1 MTKTIW
7 YISKYC
13 AISSKNSFGS
23 RGWLLMEEFS
33 KKGHKIV
40 VITSQNNSYNNEY
53 ENKSYSFFFK
63 NIKVV
68 ILKTVKYYFS
78 KSLKRVISWFDFE
91 FKLFRLD
98 KKFLPNPDII
108 IISSLSLLTILNGI
122 YFKKKYGCKLVFEVR
137 DIWPLTLV
145 ELGGFS
151 NNNPLIKLLSF
162 IEKIGYEKSDII
174 VGTMPNLSEH
184 VRKILG
190 YNKTVYFIPMG
201 ISKDMFKNK
210 KKEIPQYI
218 KNHLKTDDFNIVY
231 SGTFGMTNSL
241 STFFEAAKV
250 LKAYPK
256 IKFVIFGD
264 GDLRKNY
271 IKRYGYLPNL
281 IYFSK
286 VQKNLVQCFL
296 SYADVLYFSA
306 FKSKVYD
313 YGQSA
318 NKFIDYMISGKPII
332 ASYSGYYSMI
342 NEANCGYF
350 IPAENVSALVN
361 KIKELIKV
369 PKSERNIMGAR
380 GLSWLIK
387 NRKYEKL
394 ADDYL
399 AFLFKN

>member
-13 AISSKNSFGS
+13 IISSKYSYGS

-33 KKGHKIV
+33 RKGHKTV
-40 VITSQNNSYNNEY
+40 VITAHNDSYNG
-53 ENKSYSFFFK
+53 ENKTKSYSFAKK

-68 ILKTVKYYFS
+68 IIKTIKYYSS
-78 KSLKRVISWFDFE
+78 KSLKRIISWFDFE
-91 FKLFRLD
+91 LNLFCFD
-98 KKFLPNPDII
+98 KKFLPIPDII

-122 YFKKKYGCKLVFEVR
+122 YLKKKYGCKLVFEVR

-145 ELGGFS
+145 ELGGYS
-151 NNNPLIKLLSF
+151 NYNPLIKLLSF

-190 YNKTVYFIPMG
+190 YNKPVYFIPMG
-201 ISKDMFKNK
+201 VNKSMLQNK
-210 KKEIPQYI
+210 KIETPKYI
-218 KNHLKTDDFNIVY
+218 KYHLKTDDFNIVY
-231 SGTFGMTNSL
+231 AGTFGMTNSL
-241 STFFEAAKV
+241 STFFKAAEIF
-250 LKAYPK
+250 KAYPK
-256 IKFVIFGD
+256 IKFIIFGD

-286 VQKNLVQCFL
+286 VQRNLVQCFL

-350 IPAENVSALVN
+350 IPAEDVNALVN

-380 GLSWLIK
+380 GRSWLIK

-394 ADDYL
+394 ADNYL
-399 AFLFKN
+399 AFLI

>member
-1 MTKTIW
+1 MTKIIW

-13 AISSKNSFGS
+13 IISSKNSHGS

-33 KKGHKIV
+33 RKGHKAV
-40 VITSQNNSYNNEY
+40 VITSQNDSYDH
-53 ENKSYSFFFK
+53 ENKTKSYSFSK
-63 NIKVV
+63 ENIKIV
-68 ILKTVKYYFS
+68 IIKTVKYYSS
-78 KSLKRVISWFDFE
+78 KSLKRIISWFDFE
-91 FKLFRLD
+91 LNLFRLD

-122 YFKKKYGCKLVFEVR
+122 YLKKKYGCKLVFEVR

-145 ELGGFS
+145 ELGGYS
-151 NNNPLIKLLSF
+151 NYNPLIKLLAF

-190 YNKTVYFIPMG
+190 YNKPVYFIPMG
-201 ISKDMFKNK
+201 VNKSMLKNRK
-210 KKEIPQYI
+210 IETPEYI
-218 KNHLKTDDFNIVY
+218 KCHLKTDDFNIVY
-231 SGTFGMTNSL
+231 AGTFGMTNSL
-241 STFFEAAKV
+241 STFFKAAEIF
-250 LKAYPK
+250 KAYPK
-256 IKFVIFGD
+256 IRFVIFGD
-264 GDLRKNY
+264 GNLRKSY

-281 IYFSK
+281 IYFNK
-286 VQKNLVQCFL
+286 VQRNLVQCFL
-296 SYADVLYFSA
+296 SYADVLYFSV

-332 ASYSGYYSMI
+332 ASYNGYYSMI

-350 IPAENVSALVN
+350 IPAENVNALVN

-380 GLSWLIK
+380 GRSWLIK

-394 ADDYL
+394 AADYL
-399 AFLFKN
+399 AFLI